1 MPVSGK
7 RKRTVLTGQDGMI
20 TLRPP
25 GTLICL
31 RDYSDFMAGGMINVP
46 ASCDLR
52 INDPVVFTK
61 KGSAQLDDAI
71 EDGVLYYIAARPTP
85 STAQISD
92 SAGGAPIA
100 FAGNGGSAGADTPG
114 DGNYIE
120 MGFALDQA
128 LCEVASVTLSI
139 RRGEVDKTAIPCQPA
154 SGTGGPK
161 MALFR
166 SYQAGYADGKGVL
179 TIRLTEDLEAFNVR
193 LVQGVLFNNQSGA
206 ILKAYFNAVAA
217 TGALY
222 ADDSQSL
229 YSELPI
235 VLLGFNTRISPE
247 NGPTE
252 LAIDFRVS
260 GQPLNAFG
268 SGALTPPPAPVLAF
282 CPLLTV
288 AGLPSSMFVPI
299 VTFPAGPVIELG
311 VTGALEVAGVDA
323 TLFVAVVSFEAG
335 PVIELGVTGALEVAA
350 AL

>member
-25 GTLICL
+25 GTLACL
-31 RDYSDFMAGGMINVP
+31 RDYSDFLVQGKIRVP
-46 ASCDLR
+46 ASCDFR
-52 INDPVVFTK
+52 IDDPIVFKKKGLAVLDLSLEEDALYYVVF
-61 KGSAQLDDAI
+61 
-71 EDGVLYYIAARPTP
+71 RPTP
-85 STAQISD
+85 DTIQVSNQLN
-92 SAGGAPIA
+92 GPPII
-100 FAGNGGSAGADTPG
+100 FDRNGGTGNADTPG
-114 DGNYIE
+114 QGNYIE

-193 LVQGVLFNNQSGA
+193 LVQGVLFNNQNGA

-235 VLLGFNTRISPE
+235 ALLGFNTRISPE

-260 GQPLNAFG
+260 GQPVNAFG
-268 SGALTPPPAPVLAF
+268 SGAFTEPPAPPPPVRLGLMSFQPTASLNF
-282 CPLLTV
+282 AIPVVMIQASGLGGTV
-288 AGLPSSMFVPI
+288 ALPPEGTLRFDEPTPS
-299 VTFPAGPVIELG
+299 IELSIPS
-311 VTGALEVAGVDA
+311 
-323 TLFVAVVSFEAG
+323 VS
-335 PVIELGVTGALEVAA
+335 LL
-350 AL
+350 